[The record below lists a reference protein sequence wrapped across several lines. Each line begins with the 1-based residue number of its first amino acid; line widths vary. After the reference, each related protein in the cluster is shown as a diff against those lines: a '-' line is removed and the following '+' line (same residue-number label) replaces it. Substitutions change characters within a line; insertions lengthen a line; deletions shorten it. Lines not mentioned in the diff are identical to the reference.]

1 MSRTLTIAAL
11 VAALACSPAAPV
23 RAGMVDIGPAT
34 PDPEP
39 AASVKAA
46 QTPGAPAAVPPSTPA
61 AADAD
66 AKPLFPASF
75 KPAPAGGSVPKQAAR
90 PAETTGLGAV
100 TATAVP
106 LAVVIGVILV
116 AATLFKRAVK
126 GGGSLASA
134 IGAGGRAPA
143 GLLEVLGRY
152 PVGSGQTLVL
162 LKLDQRVLLLSQT
175 QRSRGRG
182 GTGGFTTLSEIT
194 DPCEVASILT
204 KVSETEGTGPAA
216 KFNALLADADGRHE
230 PLPRPRGF
238 ARLTSMLGQQPVSWQ
253 EPEPAAPTQ
262 VDVPEIP
269 APTMRFTGVDSLR
282 SRLAAMK
289 TGGAA

>member
-11 VAALACSPAAPV
+11 AAALALTPAAPL
-23 RAGMVDIGPAT
+23 RAAAFDAGPPPEQSGAQPPAVEAGTPPSPAT
-34 PDPEP
+34 TQP
-39 AASVKAA
+39 
-46 QTPGAPAAVPPSTPA
+46 APAR
-61 AADAD
+61 DD

-75 KPAPAGGSVPKQAAR
+75 KPTPAGAAPQKQAPR

-100 TATAVP
+100 TATAIP
-106 LAVVIGVILV
+106 LAIVIGVILI
-116 AATLFKRAVK
+116 AAMLFKRAVK
-126 GGGSLASA
+126 SGGSLAAA

-152 PVGSGQTLVL
+152 PVASGQTLVL

-175 QRSRGRG
+175 QRNRG
-182 GTGGFTTLSEIT
+182 TAGGFTTLSEIT

-204 KVSETEGTGPAA
+204 KVSETEGTGPAS

-230 PLPRPRGF
+230 PLPRQRGF
-238 ARLTSMLGQQPVSWQ
+238 ARITSMLGQQPVSWQ
-253 EPEPAAPTQ
+253 EPEPPAPTQ
-262 VDVPEIP
+262 IETPETP

-289 TGGAA
+289 SSGGGAT

>member
-11 VAALACSPAAPV
+11 AAALALTPAAPL
-23 RAGMVDIGPAT
+23 RAAGVDGAPPGDQPAPQAGAPAPAAAHPAT
-34 PDPEP
+34 P
-39 AASVKAA
+39 
-46 QTPGAPAAVPPSTPA
+46 
-61 AADAD
+61 ADD
-66 AKPLFPASF
+66 SKPLFPASF
-75 KPAPAGGSVPKQAAR
+75 KPTPAGAQQKPSPR

-100 TATAVP
+100 TATAIP
-106 LAVVIGVILV
+106 LAVVIAVILL
-116 AATLFKRAVK
+116 AAVVFKRAVK
-126 GGGSLASA
+126 SGGSLAAA

-152 PVGSGQTLVL
+152 PVASGQTLVL

-175 QRSRGRG
+175 QRSRGHA
-182 GTGGFTTLSEIT
+182 GGFTTLSEIT

-204 KVSETEGTGPAA
+204 KVSETEGTGPAS

-230 PLPRPRGF
+230 PLPRPRGM
-238 ARLTSMLGQQPVSWQ
+238 ARFTSMLGQQPVSWQ
-253 EPEPAAPTQ
+253 EPEPPAPTQ
-262 VDVPEIP
+262 METPETP

-289 TGGAA
+289 SGGNA